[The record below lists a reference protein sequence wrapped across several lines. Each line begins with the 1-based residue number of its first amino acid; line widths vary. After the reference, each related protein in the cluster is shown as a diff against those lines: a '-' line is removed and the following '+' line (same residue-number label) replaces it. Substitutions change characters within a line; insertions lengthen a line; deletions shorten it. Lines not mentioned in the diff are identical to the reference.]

1 MSYSMDHQIKNHS
14 QIRFHKK
21 SLKWVKPWKWGMK
34 LIAYCSMFFSR
45 TMDQNFVVYENES
58 WFHYG
63 IYSWKLGVEK
73 SIGSWDG
80 IGANCRDRWLKKRNM
95 AWHYK
100 WLLSTSY
107 KRWSHTELQGL
118 ASCTSCNIQ
127 KKKFHRL
134 DKQAQKNIEMLR
146 LSTATI
152 ITLCS
157 RNIFLHFLFCVFC
170 KWMGCANVLEL

>member
-73 SIGSWDG
+73 SIGSWNWN
-80 IGANCRDRWLKKRNM
+80 GANCRDRWLKKRNM

-118 ASCTSCNIQ
+118 ASCTSLVFRILDLVRRWHRTCRHRWYGCCAWNQILSWYKCN
-127 KKKFHRL
+127 
-134 DKQAQKNIEMLR
+134 E
-146 LSTATI
+146 TI
-152 ITLCS
+152 REI
-157 RNIFLHFLFCVFC
+157 
-170 KWMGCANVLEL
+170 

>member
-146 LSTATI
+146 PTS
-152 ITLCS
+152 S
-157 RNIFLHFLFCVFC
+157 
-170 KWMGCANVLEL
+170 VLYFET